1 MIAKRYLALLTGMAM
16 ATSTIVAPS
25 AGAQDRT
32 AEVTNQVTTR
42 AAIVSDLNMYDTS
55 VNTWD
60 IDAPGRSATVTFHVV
75 DRDGNPRSTT
85 GWTVTAE
92 HNVLTVI
99 PPESA
104 REGDTVH
111 LTVRDKGTGATV
123 TTATLR
129 VTTDGSETG
138 GFSLSGGIEP
148 GGTAVGPAELPEG
161 AEFTIEVFGADGSPK
176 PADGWTA
183 ARGSEF
189 ADDDIA
195 VTAPQSVRQGDYVVV
210 TATLDGRY
218 LGEARYTVQSDGELP
233 LSFDIGGDVLPG
245 VPSTWDV
252 DVDNAELIFNVR
264 DADGETKPHDNW
276 QVTLVDGTFT
286 VLAPATAREGD
297 RLILAAYNDNREV
310 VGKANLKVAVDGTL
324 MELTG
329 DILAGQTT
337 SWPSD
342 IDSERVTTEL
352 TVTDDQDRDK
362 STAGYIVEFR
372 DGELH
377 ITVPDTATKG
387 DRLLLTVREG
397 ERVVGTANLRV
408 IAPAGSDNGGGTE
421 QLAYEITGDVLP
433 GIESEWDDIDLP
445 DHQPEF
451 TVVDRDGEAVST
463 ADWSVTFADG
473 VLRVTAPN
481 TAREGDVVTITSR
494 NTDGEVR
501 GTARLSVAV
510 DGTTPRT
517 DEGSAIM
524 DGSSDLLAG
533 SSAEGSSVVE
543 GSADAPWWAVL
554 VPILGIAGV
563 IALLSGGSSL
573 PGSAELAGSAL
584 PGTESAEGAEDT
596 DGADADAPGTP
607 ADGTA
612 GDADADTGADTGAD
626 ADARGDVRDDAQD
639 RTREVGEQPATGPV
653 GGQDVK
659 AVAQAQAANAGTAAN
674 ARNAGYTPAPQQAA
688 AEETTQAAEQRS
700 LADTGVQGTLVALVA
715 GLLAAAA
722 GVFLLIARRR
732 S

>member
-42 AAIVSDLNMYDTS
+42 AAIVGDLNMYDTS

-111 LTVRDKGTGATV
+111 LTVRDKGTGTTV

-129 VTTDGSETG
+129 VTTDGSETD
-138 GFSLSGGIEP
+138 GFSLSGTIEP
-148 GGTAVGPAELPEG
+148 GE
-161 AEFTIEVFGADGSPK
+161 
-176 PADGWTA
+176 TA
-183 ARGSEF
+183 AGN
-189 ADDDIA
+189 AN
-195 VTAPQSVRQGDYVVV
+195 
-210 TATLDGRY
+210 LDGRY

-245 VPSTWDV
+245 VPSTWGV

-286 VLAPATAREGD
+286 VLDPATAREGD
-297 RLILAAYNDNREV
+297 RLILAALNDNREV

-329 DILAGQTT
+329 DILAGQST

-342 IDSERVTTEL
+342 IDGERVTTEL

-377 ITVPDTATKG
+377 ITVPDTATEG

-463 ADWSVTFADG
+463 ADGSVTFADG

-573 PGSAELAGSAL
+573 PGSTAPAGSAL
-584 PGTESAEGAEDT
+584 PGTEGTADTEGTEDE
-596 DGADADAPGTP
+596 APKAPGAP
-607 ADGTA
+607 ADGT
-612 GDADADTGADTGAD
+612 DADTDADTGADAGAD
-626 ADARGDVRDDAQD
+626 SDARGDVRDDAQD
-639 RTREVGEQPATGPV
+639 RTREVGQVGEQPATGPV
-653 GGQDVK
+653 GEQDVK

-688 AEETTQAAEQRS
+688 AEETNQAAEQRS